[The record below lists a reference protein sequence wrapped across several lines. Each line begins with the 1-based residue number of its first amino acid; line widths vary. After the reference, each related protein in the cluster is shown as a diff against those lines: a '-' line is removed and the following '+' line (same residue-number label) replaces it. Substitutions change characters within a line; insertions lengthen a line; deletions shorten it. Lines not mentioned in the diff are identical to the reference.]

1 MIRFAC
7 EVVKMSTKFRATIED
22 LYRVPGDAK
31 AEIVNGE
38 IVQMSPTGDL
48 PNRAAG
54 AIYTSLRQ
62 YESKVEN
69 GRAYSDNAGF
79 RVNLP
84 HRESFSPDAAFHTG
98 KPTGMKFLEGAPVF
112 AVEVGS
118 AGDYGIKADE
128 EIARK
133 IADYFAAG
141 TVVVWD
147 VDLLGED
154 AVKVYCATEPTTTT
168 VYRRGEMAEAEPAV
182 PGWTLPV
189 DALFD

>member
-1 MIRFAC
+1 
-7 EVVKMSTKFRATIED
+7 
-22 LYRVPGDAK
+22 
-31 AEIVNGE
+31 
-38 IVQMSPTGDL
+38 MSPTGDL

-54 AIYTSLRQ
+54 AIYVSLRQ
-62 YESKVEN
+62 YESKVLN

-112 AVEVGS
+112 AVEVRS
-118 AGDYGIKADE
+118 AGDYGVKADE

-133 IADYFAAG
+133 IADYFVAG
-141 TVVVWD
+141 TLVIWD

-154 AVKVYCATEPTTTT
+154 VLKVYRATEPTTTT
-168 VYRRGEMAEAEPAV
+168 IYRRGETAEAEPAV
-182 PGWTLPV
+182 PGWTMPV